1 MYRYVWSQYS
11 QMNICI
17 HTVPC
22 HPTWYSH
29 ASSLHHNTTLYRCH
43 TKAPKCQQ
51 FGVTLPGTKSTSCV
65 NILPKTN
72 IAPEKLGRA
81 PKGDCLLQPVIF
93 LFEFVVS
100 FRGWVCFLRLAKI
113 QEWWRKDSPQIGWRP
128 KTPQNSFNSGVMNWW
143 WFRLVQTSGLFVL
156 VDMDNIILK
165 HHEEMGFWIFLRI
178 FWGEKNPQKNVVETS
193 RVFTYNINR
202 RKLHVQSTH
211 WVISIRNLG
220 KLSYLMKSCSPF
232 HPTKGQWGQRENMDP
247 MGHTL
252 RCACLRGQVF
262 SRLQRDDWFTTNY
275 WCKGD

>member
-193 RVFTYNINR
+193 RVFTYNINSE
-202 RKLHVQSTH
+202 KTPCPKHT
-211 WVISIRNLG
+211 
-220 KLSYLMKSCSPF
+220 LSYKHPESGQIISSNEELFPIPPNKRSMRSTRKYGSDGTYPALRLSKRAGFQQVAEGWLVYNKLLM
-232 HPTKGQWGQRENMDP
+232 
-247 MGHTL
+247 
-252 RCACLRGQVF
+252 
-262 SRLQRDDWFTTNY
+262 
-275 WCKGD
+275 